1 MDEQVKIKTT
11 DNPDPF
17 TNEFSR
23 QIWEVTYK
31 TQNEKSITDTWK
43 RVANAVANV
52 EKDDESKRFYAEAF
66 YEILKDFKFIPGGRI
81 LANAGGSCTNVS
93 LVNCFCKGARV
104 LTDHGYVPIENVVK
118 GDLVL
123 THKGNWKPVVNTL
136 KRNYKGD
143 LVVFNDSMLSDE
155 LHATVEHPFLDSSGA
170 WVPASQVKEVV
181 FPKNSNLKEYIT
193 IDLYDYFKNLP
204 KGIILYDTTKI
215 WTKSSFVGGNGA
227 QGVKESETIDRH
239 IKVTEEF
246 AYILGRFAGDGS
258 SFTAPQNKNN
268 YFSKHAFNICFSKK
282 EVTSLTYCKKILE
295 ETFKFKVH
303 INGQPTRNF
312 QYLRKF
318 NFIVATFLHKIIGDK
333 SYNKRIPTCIWK
345 SPKSVQ
351 FAFLCGFVD
360 ADGCVTQ
367 KGTICV
373 TLKNKT
379 LVQELQSLCSMV
391 GIFSRLSP
399 KKLYGKMSKYQT
411 DQYVGLYINKKFSQI
426 LLPYLKK
433 IYAYNRLNSSFCE
446 KACSSKT
453 SCNCM
458 PISTK
463 IIAYEGEVYNLSV
476 QDDESYIVNNI
487 VTHNCYLSPAPKYD
501 MDSIEG
507 IMEVLKNQVL
517 TLKSEGGWGLNCSF
531 IRPRGSYIEGI
542 GARTPGAVKYLEL
555 FDKSSEIITEGPGE
569 YYTES
574 KEKTPKNEK
583 KKIRKGAM
591 MLCLSCWHPDIYEFI
606 SAKQKP
612 FHLTKMNMSV
622 NVTNAFM
629 DILNRVNELV
639 KNNASQE
646 EIDAVDFWQLRFPDT
661 AFEKYKSEWDGDLDK
676 WEKKGYPVKV
686 YRTVRATDLWE
697 ALMQSTSNRSEPGV
711 LFLDRANETHCA
723 NYIPELQLVG
733 TNPCLTGDTKVAVAD
748 GRTNV
753 TIKELAEAGRDV
765 PVLACDNAGNIVTK
779 LMRNPR
785 ITGYNKDIYRV
796 TLDDGNHIDCTANHK
811 FRLSDGTYKEVKDL
825 SIGVALHINTL
836 SAEEYKR
843 YLVQEVLNTE
853 ITPNLQLDSVQQL
866 CEEAKSQGYEV
877 KIDNDIVLVK
887 RVCEECGKEHFVP
900 FTHRE
905 IAFCSLECLNTH
917 LNKEKSAAK
926 TANIDSDIISAEDWP
941 VRFVSSIEYI
951 GKQDVYTGTVDDVHN
966 YCVGMFETVNEHG
979 HPKFYMLNNQQC
991 GEQVLYSGGCCNLGS
1006 INLTAFIEY
1015 DETKHAAVFNFQ
1027 KFSDIVPYCVRFLD
1041 NVIDIANLPLEEY
1054 KYMAES
1060 YRRIGLGITGI
1071 GSALMMLGLKYD
1083 SKEAKDFLTKVFD
1096 VYNFLGI
1103 RASIALAK
1111 CKGAFKGCNPAKHAD
1126 NIKYTFRHLPKYILD
1141 ALQKELLETN
1151 GIRNSALF
1159 SVQPTGNTGCLANNI
1174 SGGVE
1179 PVFQLEYYRIVG
1191 VPIVPESIKD
1201 KCPRFWEGDFT
1212 PNNYFKEVKYADFT
1226 YLSYVT
1232 ETGQEYQIHKDRGLC
1247 EKVKIRD
1254 YAYQW
1259 ILDHNLEYP
1268 QEVFATAMQLPVE
1281 SHLEILKLVSAH
1293 LDSAV
1298 SKTINVGKDYPYEQ
1312 FKNVYLDAY
1321 NSGVIKGVTTYR
1333 EGSMSAVLQATDS
1346 KDDVN
1351 PTSTSIIH
1359 PTITAEKRPEILPC
1373 RVFFRTVKGISYYFI
1388 VSFLENSPFEMF
1400 IDINEDNIFDEDGE
1414 WVERRRIIPKT
1425 VKEGTLKK
1433 LGKATFEF
1441 VSKDEKF
1448 IYKIVKA
1455 NESSDKAT
1463 LTALARLV
1471 ALNLQSGVSVKEIIH
1486 QLSKT
1491 EGDFTSIVKAINKV
1505 LSQCAGKVDLG
1516 ETCPVCGGKVL
1527 REEGCKKC
1535 YACGWSACG

>member
-1 MDEQVKIKTT
+1 MENIKQVKTKTT
-11 DNPDPF
+11 DKQDPF

-31 TQNEKSITDTWK
+31 TQNENSITDTWR
-43 RVANAVANV
+43 RVANAVADV
-52 EKDDESKRFYAEAF
+52 EKDEESKRFYAEAF

-93 LVNCFCKGARV
+93 LVNCF
-104 LTDHGYVPIENVVK
+104 
-118 GDLVL
+118 
-123 THKGNWKPVVNTL
+123 
-136 KRNYKGD
+136 
-143 LVVFNDSMLSDE
+143 
-155 LHATVEHPFLDSSGA
+155 
-170 WVPASQVKEVV
+170 
-181 FPKNSNLKEYIT
+181 
-193 IDLYDYFKNLP
+193 
-204 KGIILYDTTKI
+204 
-215 WTKSSFVGGNGA
+215 
-227 QGVKESETIDRH
+227 
-239 IKVTEEF
+239 
-246 AYILGRFAGDGS
+246 
-258 SFTAPQNKNN
+258 
-268 YFSKHAFNICFSKK
+268 
-282 EVTSLTYCKKILE
+282 
-295 ETFKFKVH
+295 
-303 INGQPTRNF
+303 
-312 QYLRKF
+312 
-318 NFIVATFLHKIIGDK
+318 
-333 SYNKRIPTCIWK
+333 
-345 SPKSVQ
+345 
-351 FAFLCGFVD
+351 
-360 ADGCVTQ
+360 
-367 KGTICV
+367 
-373 TLKNKT
+373 
-379 LVQELQSLCSMV
+379 
-391 GIFSRLSP
+391 LSP
-399 KKLYGKMSKYQT
+399 
-411 DQYVGLYINKKFSQI
+411 
-426 LLPYLKK
+426 
-433 IYAYNRLNSSFCE
+433 
-446 KACSSKT
+446 
-453 SCNCM
+453 
-458 PISTK
+458 
-463 IIAYEGEVYNLSV
+463 
-476 QDDESYIVNNI
+476 
-487 VTHNCYLSPAPKYD
+487 HPKYD

-569 YYTES
+569 YYIENR
-574 KEKTPKNEK
+574 EKTPKNEK

-606 SAKQKP
+606 AAKQKP

-765 PVLACDNAGNIVTK
+765 PVLACNDSGEIVTK
-779 LMRNPR
+779 LMRHPR
-785 ITGYNKDIYRV
+785 LTGFSKDIYRV
-796 TLDDGNHIDCTANHK
+796 ILENDCYIDCTSNHK
-811 FRLSDGTYKEVKDL
+811 LRLVDGSYKEVSKLELGEYLFFAPLSHEDFEVATVNPTKSCLDFSELPEDL
-825 SIGVALHINTL
+825 RS
-836 SAEEYKR
+836 EYK
-843 YLVQEVLNTE
+843 EA
-853 ITPNLQLDSVQQL
+853 ITQGYTAIITNGTTVSVQKT
-866 CEEAKSQGYEV
+866 CE
-877 KIDNDIVLVK
+877 N
-887 RVCEECGKEHFVP
+887 CGKKFYVP
-900 FTHRE
+900 FAYRE
-905 IAFCSLECLNTH
+905 IAFCS
-917 LNKEKSAAK
+917 EKCGFYHARDCVTKSPTPQCK
-926 TANIDSDIISAEDWP
+926 NSYVRVRNIK
-941 VRFVSSIEYI
+941 YI

-966 YCVGMFETVNEHG
+966 YCVGMFRLLDETNS
-979 HPKFYMLNNQQC
+979 PQFYMLNNAQC

-1027 KFSDIVPYCVRFLD
+1027 KFSDIIPYCVRFLD

-1083 SKEAKDFLTKVFD
+1083 STEAKDFLTKVFD

-1201 KCPRFWEGDFT
+1201 KCPKFWEGDFT

-1232 ETGQEYQIHKDRGLC
+1232 ESGQEYQIHKDRGLC

-1268 QEVFATAMQLPVE
+1268 QEVFSTAMQLPVE

-1333 EGSMSAVLQATDS
+1333 EGSMSAVLQTADS

-1448 IYKIVKA
+1448 IFKIVKA

>member
-1 MDEQVKIKTT
+1 MDEQVKAKTT

-31 TQNEKSITDTWK
+31 TQNENSITDTWK

-81 LANAGGSCTNVS
+81 LANAGGSCKNVS
-93 LVNCFCKGARV
+93 LVNCF
-104 LTDHGYVPIENVVK
+104 
-118 GDLVL
+118 
-123 THKGNWKPVVNTL
+123 
-136 KRNYKGD
+136 
-143 LVVFNDSMLSDE
+143 
-155 LHATVEHPFLDSSGA
+155 
-170 WVPASQVKEVV
+170 
-181 FPKNSNLKEYIT
+181 
-193 IDLYDYFKNLP
+193 
-204 KGIILYDTTKI
+204 
-215 WTKSSFVGGNGA
+215 
-227 QGVKESETIDRH
+227 
-239 IKVTEEF
+239 
-246 AYILGRFAGDGS
+246 
-258 SFTAPQNKNN
+258 
-268 YFSKHAFNICFSKK
+268 
-282 EVTSLTYCKKILE
+282 
-295 ETFKFKVH
+295 
-303 INGQPTRNF
+303 
-312 QYLRKF
+312 
-318 NFIVATFLHKIIGDK
+318 
-333 SYNKRIPTCIWK
+333 
-345 SPKSVQ
+345 
-351 FAFLCGFVD
+351 
-360 ADGCVTQ
+360 
-367 KGTICV
+367 
-373 TLKNKT
+373 
-379 LVQELQSLCSMV
+379 
-391 GIFSRLSP
+391 LSP
-399 KKLYGKMSKYQT
+399 S
-411 DQYVGLYINKKFSQI
+411 
-426 LLPYLKK
+426 
-433 IYAYNRLNSSFCE
+433 
-446 KACSSKT
+446 
-453 SCNCM
+453 
-458 PISTK
+458 
-463 IIAYEGEVYNLSV
+463 
-476 QDDESYIVNNI
+476 
-487 VTHNCYLSPAPKYD
+487 PKYD

-606 SAKQKP
+606 VAKQKP

-686 YRTVRATDLWE
+686 YCTVRATDLWE

-796 TLDDGNHIDCTANHK
+796 TLDDGNHIDCTSNHK

-825 SIGVALHINTL
+825 SIGVALHTNTL
-836 SAEEYKR
+836 SVEEYKR
-843 YLVQEVLNTE
+843 YLVPEVLNTE

-900 FTHRE
+900 FTYRE

-917 LNKEKSAAK
+917 LNKEKIAAK
-926 TANIDSDIISAEDWP
+926 TTNTDSDIISAEDWP

-979 HPKFYMLNNQQC
+979 HPKFYILNNQQC

-1268 QEVFATAMQLPVE
+1268 QEVFTTAMQLPVE

-1333 EGSMSAVLQATDS
+1333 EGSMSAVLQAADS

-1359 PTITAEKRPEILPC
+1359 PTITAEKRPEVLPC

>member
-1 MDEQVKIKTT
+1 MDEQVKAKTT

-43 RVANAVANV
+43 RVANAVADA
-52 EKDDESKRFYAEAF
+52 EKDEESKRFYAEAF

-93 LVNCFCKGARV
+93 LVNCF
-104 LTDHGYVPIENVVK
+104 
-118 GDLVL
+118 
-123 THKGNWKPVVNTL
+123 
-136 KRNYKGD
+136 
-143 LVVFNDSMLSDE
+143 
-155 LHATVEHPFLDSSGA
+155 
-170 WVPASQVKEVV
+170 
-181 FPKNSNLKEYIT
+181 
-193 IDLYDYFKNLP
+193 
-204 KGIILYDTTKI
+204 
-215 WTKSSFVGGNGA
+215 
-227 QGVKESETIDRH
+227 
-239 IKVTEEF
+239 
-246 AYILGRFAGDGS
+246 
-258 SFTAPQNKNN
+258 
-268 YFSKHAFNICFSKK
+268 
-282 EVTSLTYCKKILE
+282 
-295 ETFKFKVH
+295 
-303 INGQPTRNF
+303 
-312 QYLRKF
+312 
-318 NFIVATFLHKIIGDK
+318 
-333 SYNKRIPTCIWK
+333 
-345 SPKSVQ
+345 
-351 FAFLCGFVD
+351 
-360 ADGCVTQ
+360 
-367 KGTICV
+367 
-373 TLKNKT
+373 
-379 LVQELQSLCSMV
+379 
-391 GIFSRLSP
+391 LSP
-399 KKLYGKMSKYQT
+399 
-411 DQYVGLYINKKFSQI
+411 
-426 LLPYLKK
+426 
-433 IYAYNRLNSSFCE
+433 
-446 KACSSKT
+446 
-453 SCNCM
+453 
-458 PISTK
+458 
-463 IIAYEGEVYNLSV
+463 
-476 QDDESYIVNNI
+476 
-487 VTHNCYLSPAPKYD
+487 HPKYD

-606 SAKQKP
+606 TAKQKP

-796 TLDDGNHIDCTANHK
+796 TLDDGNHIDCTSNHK
-811 FRLSDGTYKEVKDL
+811 FRLSDGTYKEVKDMSPGESL
-825 SIGVALHINTL
+825 YVASISYQKFNEIFNRSSNSQLYAWIKTSGKKSRKALHRIN
-836 SAEEYKR
+836 AEYVIGRRLTNAEVVHHKDYNGLNNSLENLEVMSKASHDALHCKRMFGKTNPMCRAATEWTKAKWDSYKEKQKNASFGEKNKNYKGVSNEILLDIAKDLILKYQR
-843 YLVQEVLNTE
+843 FFSVKELQDELASRGFHVLQSFNDDYRVKFFGGGGIRAICKYAAKALGVYNDLMKCDSRLQRTYLNAV
-853 ITPNLQLDSVQQL
+853 
-866 CEEAKSQGYEV
+866 SQGYET
-877 KIDNDIVLVK
+877 KIVNNRVLVK
-887 RVCEECGKEHFVP
+887 KICENCGKEFFVP
-900 FTHRE
+900 FQSRE
-905 IAFCSLECLNTH
+905 VAFCSNLCVNR
-917 LNKEKSAAK
+917 NKLKQENYIQRLRQGIANYACKTKSENRTRQLRAYTDLKFALSRDPFK
-926 TANIDSDIISAEDWP
+926 CEFDSYCKQNKIPHRFGPISAFRSYADLKTQA
-941 VRFVSSIEYI
+941 VDFNHRIVSIEYI

-991 GEQVLYSGGCCNLGS
+991 GEQVLYGGGCCNLGS

-1060 YRRIGLGITGI
+1060 YRRIGLGIAGI

-1141 ALQKELLETN
+1141 ALQKELLEAN

-1191 VPIVPESIKD
+1191 VPVVPESIKD

-1232 ETGQEYQIHKDRGLC
+1232 ETGQEYQIHKDRGMC

-1268 QEVFATAMQLPVE
+1268 QEVFSTAMQLPVE

-1312 FKNVYLDAY
+1312 FKNVYLAAY

-1333 EGSMSAVLQATDS
+1333 EGSMSAVLQTADS

-1359 PTITAEKRPEILPC
+1359 PTITAEKRPEVLPC

-1400 IDINEDNIFDEDGE
+1400 IDINEDNIFDDEGE

-1425 VKEGTLKK
+1425 VKEGSLKK

-1448 IYKIVKA
+1448 TYKIVKA

-1505 LSQCAGKVDLG
+1505 LSQCAGKIDLG

>member
-1 MDEQVKIKTT
+1 MDEQVKAKTT

-31 TQNEKSITDTWK
+31 MQNEKSITDTWK

-66 YEILKDFKFIPGGRI
+66 YDILKDFKFIPGGRI
-81 LANAGGSCTNVS
+81 LANAGGGCKNVS

-170 WVPASQVKEVV
+170 WVPARQVKEVV

-433 IYAYNRLNSSFCE
+433 IYADNRLNSSFCE

-501 MDSIEG
+501 MDSVEG

-569 YYTES
+569 YYIEN

-606 SAKQKP
+606 TAKQKP

-796 TLDDGNHIDCTANHK
+796 TLDDGNHIDCTSNHK

-825 SIGVALHINTL
+825 SIGVALHTNTL
-836 SAEEYKR
+836 SVEEYKR

-853 ITPNLQLDSVQQL
+853 ITPNLQRDSIQQL

-905 IAFCSLECLNTH
+905 IAFCSLGCLNTH
-917 LNKEKSAAK
+917 LNKEKIAAK
-926 TANIDSDIISAEDWP
+926 TTNTDSDIISAEDWP

-979 HPKFYMLNNQQC
+979 HPKFYMLNNKQC

-1268 QEVFATAMQLPVE
+1268 QEVFTTAMQLPVE

-1333 EGSMSAVLQATDS
+1333 EGSMSAVLQTADS

-1359 PTITAEKRPEILPC
+1359 PTITAEKRPEVLPC